1 MLNRPMDDITT
12 HRSGQPVKSA
22 AKCVKPLQMAKLQ
35 QHCKI
40 EVEEDTIAVPTARN
54 FDNELPLN

>member
-1 MLNRPMDDITT
+1 MDDITT